1 MAVGNLALI
10 PFLLLLPLPTLTP
23 HPHQS
28 EMILYQTIYDISVLL
43 GEEAID
49 YPGDPPFRREML
61 YALRNGDAADVSQL
75 SMSAHA
81 GAHLDAPAHFFDRP
95 EYAIDRYPVQT
106 FILPAM
112 VAPIKDS
119 QTIRPRELEGV
130 EIHPGDALL
139 FKTANS
145 LDGRCKSGMFREDF
159 VDISPETADFCLA
172 QGVKLV
178 GIDYVSVERHGDGTY
193 PVHHKLLGNNVF
205 ILEGIN
211 LAEVPPG
218 RYTLI
223 CLPLK
228 IKGGEASPVRAVLLR

>member
-1 MAVGNLALI
+1 MI
-10 PFLLLLPLPTLTP
+10 P
-23 HPHQS
+23 
-28 EMILYQTIYDISVLL
+28 YQTIYDISVLL

-61 YALRNGDAADVSQL
+61 YALRNGDAADVSRL

-81 GAHLDAPAHFFDRP
+81 GAHLDTPSHFFDRP
-95 EYAIDRYPVQT
+95 ECAIDRYPAQE

-112 VAPIKDS
+112 VWQIKDPE
-119 QTIRPRELEGV
+119 TIRPLELESLD
-130 EIHPGDALL
+130 ILRGDALL

-145 LDGRCKSGMFREDF
+145 LGGRCKSGVFAEDF
-159 VDISPETADFCLA
+159 VELSPEGADFCLEK
-172 QGVKLV
+172 GVKLV
-178 GIDYVSVERHGDGTY
+178 GIDYISVERHGDGTY
-193 PVHHKLLGNNVF
+193 PVHRKLLGNDIF

-211 LAEVPPG
+211 LAAVPPG

-228 IKGGEASPVRAVLLR
+228 IKGGEASPVRAVLLG